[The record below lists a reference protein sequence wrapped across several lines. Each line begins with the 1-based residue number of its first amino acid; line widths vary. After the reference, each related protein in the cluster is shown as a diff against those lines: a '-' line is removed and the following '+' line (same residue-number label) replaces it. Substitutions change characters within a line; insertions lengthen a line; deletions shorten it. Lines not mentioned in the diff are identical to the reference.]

1 MKKYAFLLVF
11 ASSRFAFAADPAP
24 PTTPAPAADST
35 LKFEDD
41 NKLSDSDKEARSSAE
56 IQKMREVLKIVLG
69 MLEQARNSK
78 DVVRLNCVNEKLTQV
93 KGFIRIAEQS
103 DVALQED
110 VAKKEPASANHEF
123 TKIEVAAQRVAQL
136 RAEAEACGGVENY
149 TTGVGGAEVVTTE
162 PSDLPANTIAAGAPP
177 PAVSVTPPPPATN
190 STQQ

>member
-1 MKKYAFLLVF
+1 MKKFAFFLVF
-11 ASSRFAFAADPAP
+11 LASGVTRAADPAP
-24 PTTPAPAADST
+24 APTPAADST

-41 NKLSDSDKEARSSAE
+41 NKLSDSEKEARSSAE

-110 VAKKEPASANHEF
+110 VAKKEPSSANHEF

-136 RAEAEACGGVENY
+136 RAEAEACGGITNY
-149 TTGVGGAEVVTTE
+149 ETGAGAAEVVTTE
-162 PSDLPANTIAAGAPP
+162 PSDLPANTIAAAAPM
-177 PAVSVTPPPPATN
+177 ATVTVTPPPPATG